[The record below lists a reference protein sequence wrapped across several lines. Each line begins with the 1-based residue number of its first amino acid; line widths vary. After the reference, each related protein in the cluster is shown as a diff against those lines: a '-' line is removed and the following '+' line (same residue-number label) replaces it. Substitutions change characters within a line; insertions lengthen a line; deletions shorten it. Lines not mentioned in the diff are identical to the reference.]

1 MKEHDRADTSCPS
14 LFFAVKFIESEAEA
28 GPELSFRSFS
38 AGIRG
43 KACYDLLLV
52 RDVKLLGMGL
62 VLHAPLL
69 PVQPYISFSF
79 VLSAG
84 LGGSGPYFSTPGPL
98 LAEDLRE
105 MLEFTAIRLWT
116 GASNCTCLQAADV
129 QLRRAFEDD
138 EIEAATGLLEL
149 QGLVTSSCSV
159 FR

>member
-1 MKEHDRADTSCPS
+1 M
-14 LFFAVKFIESEAEA
+14 
-28 GPELSFRSFS
+28 
-38 AGIRG
+38 
-43 KACYDLLLV
+43 
-52 RDVKLLGMGL
+52 RDVELLRVGL
-62 VLHAPLL
+62 VFHAPLL

-84 LGGSGPYFSTPGPL
+84 LGGSGPYISTSGPL

-129 QLRRAFEDD
+129 QLRRTFEDD
-138 EIEAATGLLEL
+138 EIEAATGLLEF
-149 QGLVTSSCSV
+149 QGLVSSSCPV